1 MNFKNTDIYKSYGDY
16 VLGGCSMQELD
27 NIKTPQSGDGINEEK
42 IMTALIIRIE
52 QAVSDYLKS
61 STDALSA
68 SGDESPEQTAL
79 AQLNDLL
86 KSYLGIE
93 LNGTGIQEIA
103 ETIRSSQQYTAW
115 LGGIKQRINEAKQ
128 ATRFM
133 GFESVATAIV
143 GEDEESVDS
152 AIEENS
158 LIEILETLTSY
169 A

>member
-27 NIKTPQSGDGINEEK
+27 NIHTPQSGDGISEEK
-42 IMTALIIRIE
+42 IMTALVIRIE

-61 STDALSA
+61 ATDALSA
-68 SGDESPEQTAL
+68 SGDDSPEQTSL

-93 LNGTGIQEIA
+93 LNGTGVQDIA

-115 LGGIKQRINEAKQ
+115 IQ
-128 ATRFM
+128 
-133 GFESVATAIV
+133 
-143 GEDEESVDS
+143 
-152 AIEENS
+152 
-158 LIEILETLTSY
+158 
-169 A
+169 